1 MFRNQTIDKIYM
13 VLKYLIT
20 TYTCRALTQII
31 HLLLMYLLL
40 VSFVVKRIYI
50 IIYLR
55 NILLFNDL
63 SVTANRKKHLMNT
76 CFLKYLKNISSP
88 SDFEKI

>member
-1 MFRNQTIDKIYM
+1 
-13 VLKYLIT
+13 
-20 TYTCRALTQII
+20 
-31 HLLLMYLLL
+31 MYLLL

-63 SVTANRKKHLMNT
+63 SVTANPKKTLINI

>member
-1 MFRNQTIDKIYM
+1 M
-13 VLKYLIT
+13 
-20 TYTCRALTQII
+20 
-31 HLLLMYLLL
+31 HLLL

-63 SVTANRKKHLMNT
+63 SVTANRKKKKKKKTFDEYM
-76 CFLKYLKNISSP
+76 FLKYLKNISSP

>member
-1 MFRNQTIDKIYM
+1 
-13 VLKYLIT
+13 
-20 TYTCRALTQII
+20 
-31 HLLLMYLLL
+31 MYLLL

-76 CFLKYLKNISSP
+76 GFLKYLKNISSP

>member
-1 MFRNQTIDKIYM
+1 
-13 VLKYLIT
+13 
-20 TYTCRALTQII
+20 
-31 HLLLMYLLL
+31 MYLLL
-40 VSFVVKRIYI
+40 VSFVVKRINMYI